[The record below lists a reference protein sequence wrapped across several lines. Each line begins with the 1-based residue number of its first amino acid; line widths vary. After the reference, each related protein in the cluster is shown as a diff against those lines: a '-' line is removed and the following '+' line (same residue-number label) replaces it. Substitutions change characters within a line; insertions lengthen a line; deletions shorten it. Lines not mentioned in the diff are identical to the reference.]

1 MLMDISVILF
11 LFFIFVIGS
20 VMGSFVGAMTWRMR
34 HHMDWVRGRSECEH
48 CHHQLAAIDLIPIVS
63 YASLRGKCRYCH
75 KKIGSIAI
83 KLEIGTGLVFLLSA
97 MLFPSAMAR
106 QFVSVDNLI
115 LHPEFWSSFAFGL
128 WLVILTMLVALFVYD
143 WHWKLLPN
151 KLVFPLIAVSIMYSL
166 VVRIGVWHQPVLT
179 WLIESGLSLLPIS
192 GVYLLIYIL
201 SGGRLIGFGD
211 VKLGIALGLMTGWQ
225 GGILI
230 LFLANL
236 MASLYSIPGLAHK
249 KLSRKSHIPFG
260 PFLIA
265 ASYFIV
271 LVGWKIIDLLFIVYS

>member
-1 MLMDISVILF
+1 MLMDISAILF
-11 LFFIFVIGS
+11 LFFIFVTGS

-48 CHHQLAAIDLIPIVS
+48 CHHQLAAVDLIPIVS
-63 YASLRGKCRYCH
+63 YVSLRGKCRYCH
-75 KKIGSIAI
+75 KKIGRIAI
-83 KLEIGTGLVFLLSA
+83 KLEIGTGLVFLLSV

-115 LHPEFWSSFAFGL
+115 LHPEFCSSFAFGL

-143 WHWKLLPN
+143 WRWKLLPN
-151 KLVFPLIAVSIMYSL
+151 KLVFPLIAVSIIYSL

-201 SGGRLIGFGD
+201 SGGKLIGFGD
-211 VKLGIALGLMTGWQ
+211 VKLSIALGLMTGWQ
-225 GGILI
+225 GGIII
-230 LFLANL
+230 LFLSNL

-265 ASYFIV
+265 ATYITV
-271 LVGWKIIDLLFIVYS
+271 LIGWKVLDSFMAVYL